1 MRHPMLGAMP
11 MLALSAALV
20 SADQLVAQSG
30 IYELRCRG
38 AEGLFAIDGPA
49 VTGSDTLHLN
59 FLPSSRASGADG
71 RGLDAGTCAWID
83 RLFRD
88 GEPGQIYFTSTADVA
103 GHLNDSTRYWSF
115 WVYNTYRGY
124 FEAKRNEAWVP
135 PRPYQTERPGD
146 VAAQPKPGIEPAP
159 KPDVIVTEPA
169 NPRDP
174 IQRQVDPLPK
184 RERPFE
190 GKPSQQTELV
200 LTLGAPTVTPT
211 FHGVIIAF
219 KARLNAPATV
229 AIGTGTP
236 AGEPKQLPVT
246 IVQLN
251 AQQSSKSTGKV
262 GDFLVAYPELE
273 QGKPYSYLITVP
285 TLDGAVRQRSGTFTT
300 LGQRARV
307 VFTYITVQSDSDEDS
322 SGDLWFRIAAVSED
336 PKARSLGYAEV
347 GQIGS
352 PIQWESGSRRKVSAE
367 FTVENAPYRLRLLV
381 MGVDDDR
388 KIPEISTPVSELEW
402 TGVPGFGN
410 SWEWNYAKGELDL
423 NQVPAK
429 GGSIPFT
436 IRSMASTSARQSFAF
451 DVSGYIEVDRP

>member
-11 MLALSAALV
+11 MLALAAALV
-20 SADQLVAQSG
+20 SADKLVAQSG

-59 FLPSSRASGADG
+59 FLPSSRAAGADG

-88 GEPGQIYFTSTADVA
+88 GEPGQIFFTSTADVA

-115 WVYNTYRGY
+115 WVYNTSRGY
-124 FEAKRNEAWVP
+124 FEATRNEAWVP
-135 PRPYQTERPGD
+135 PRPYQAERPGD
-146 VAAQPKPGIEPAP
+146 VTAEPKPGIDPAP
-159 KPDVIVTEPA
+159 EPDVIVAEPA
-169 NPRDP
+169 KPRDP
-174 IQRQVDPLPK
+174 IQRPVDPVGT
-184 RERPFE
+184 RNRPFE
-190 GKPSQQTELV
+190 EKPNENIDLA
-200 LTLGAPTVTPT
+200 LTLGKPTVTPT

-236 AGEPKQLPVT
+236 AGEPKQLPAT

-251 AQQSSKSTGKV
+251 AQQNSKSSGKF

-273 QGKPYSYLITVP
+273 QGKTYSYLITVP

-300 LGQRARV
+300 LGQQARV
-307 VFTYITVQSDSDEDS
+307 VFTYITVLSDSDEDS
-322 SGDLWFRIAAVSED
+322 SGDLWFRIAAPSED
-336 PKARSLGYAEV
+336 PNGRSLGYAEV

-381 MGVDDDR
+381 LGVDDDR
-388 KIPEISTPVSELEW
+388 RIAEISSAVPELEW
-402 TGVPGFGN
+402 TGTPGFGN
-410 SWEWNYAKGELDL
+410 SWEWNYAKGEFDL
-423 NQVPAK
+423 NQVPTK
-429 GGSIPFT
+429 GGSIAFT

-451 DVSGYIEVDRP
+451 DVSGYIEVSRP